1 MRAELYRK
9 HLYYKL
15 FRALQDEGYEE
26 SQMSFEEDICYVLP
40 IGFFSFRF
48 ENGHPFLVHFL
59 IFKEHRSLNNAIAL
73 YRVFRNII
81 VSLGLVSFIALASRE
96 KFFETFFK
104 WVARDKSLE
113 PYMTHNNIKCYYI
126 TWRR

>member
-15 FRALQDEGYEE
+15 YRALQDEGYEE

-59 IFKEHRSLNNAIAL
+59 IFKEHRSLSNAIAL

-81 VSLGLVSFIALASRE
+81 ASLGLVSFIALVSRE

-104 WVARDKSLE
+104 WVARDKNLE
-113 PYMTHNNIKCYYI
+113 PYTTRNNIKYYYI
-126 TWRR
+126 TCRR